1 MSANIKNILQ
11 EVGKTV
17 VSISESSQNT
27 SENSGEIV
35 DNIDKVSD
43 ILNNISKLV
52 VNEKNVSDSLS
63 EVIKKF
69 KL

>member
-1 MSANIKNILQ
+1 MAR
-11 EVGKTV
+11 
-17 VSISESSQNT
+17 VSIAESSQNT
-27 SENSGEIV
+27 SENSGEII

-63 EVIKKF
+63 EVIQKF